1 MHIAPW
7 DKAASPARDR
17 FLSITNADSDDSDAA
32 GADLSDETD
41 HSDDEVQDLDE
52 NEVELAGD
60 GDSPYIKR
68 FADTKVDR
76 DRLKRENDELQAERE
91 SLRLENERL
100 RTQQSA
106 HHVETGKSEI
116 DEMNEPAVI
125 QEIAEAVNR
134 DYLALPEDKRN
145 VKSLTEAIVGKLLK
159 KTREDAA
166 AISRQEA
173 NRAVSSVEGKR
184 TAKQFADEALVAAGL
199 DPKRHFPIMR
209 TIIQQRVDSDPS
221 WFQRTGGDLTK
232 QYGILA
238 GETKDY
244 LVSLGAPLS
253 KAQVR
258 TAQDELLREAG
269 GVIDAGK
276 RRATDAPRQA
286 TDDDAPAQGNTMIAA
301 MAANRRTLVNRAARA
316 AGRR

>member
-17 FLSITNADSDDSDAA
+17 FLSITNADSDDPDADGA
-32 GADLSDETD
+32 GLSDETD
-41 HSDDEVQDLDE
+41 HRDDEVQDLDE
-52 NEVELAGD
+52 NEVELAED
-60 GDSPYIKR
+60 GDNPYRKR
-68 FADTKVDR
+68 FADTKADR
-76 DRLKRENDELQAERE
+76 DRLKRERDELEAEKE

-100 RTQQSA
+100 RTQQST
-106 HHVETGKSEI
+106 HNVETGKHEI
-116 DEMNEPAVI
+116 DQVNETETVM
-125 QEIAEAVNR
+125 EIAEAVNR
-134 DYLALPEDKRN
+134 EYLALPDDKRN
-145 VKSLTEAIVGKLLK
+145 VKSMTEAIAKNLLK
-159 KTREDAA
+159 KMDERAA
-166 AISRQEA
+166 AISQREA
-173 NRAVSSVEGKR
+173 QRAVSSVEGKR
-184 TAKQFADEALVAAGL
+184 TAKQFADEALTSAGL

-232 QYGILA
+232 QYSILA
-238 GETKDY
+238 QETKDY

-253 KAQVR
+253 KAAVR

-276 RRATDAPRQA
+276 RRATDSPRQA

-301 MAANRRTLVNRAARA
+301 MAANRRALVNRAARV
-316 AGRR
+316 RR